1 MRTTRPRTAT
11 LTAAAATTGVVL
23 AALSACGTT
32 PHRPTATGPATPATA
47 AAASPATPSAPS
59 PAEPNGAALRVLL
72 PTAAQLA
79 SGITVSG
86 VYDTGTDVTA
96 EADLPTP
103 SLPGADCSATPSL
116 NADVAT
122 ADFRAAYASEELD
135 NNGASLQLIVAS
147 TNPGDAAKQMAE
159 IRALAARCAS
169 FTAPDSTGLSVG
181 GTLALDAFAGIG
193 DDAIR
198 IRVAAAG
205 PNAAHYSQPEVVL
218 VRVGNKLAAVSDNDL
233 SRTEG
238 ATVSIAKYL
247 ATRLAGK

>member
-1 MRTTRPRTAT
+1 MRTTRPRPAT
-11 LTAAAATTGVVL
+11 ITAAAAATGVVL

-32 PHRPTATGPATPATA
+32 PHRPTATGPAASATA
-47 AAASPATPSAPS
+47 AAASPATSSAPS

-96 EADLPTP
+96 EAELPTP
-103 SLPGADCSATPSL
+103 SLPGADCTAAPSL

-135 NNGASLQLIVAS
+135 NNGASLQLIIAS
-147 TNPGDAAKQMAE
+147 TNPGDAARQLAE
-159 IRALAARCAS
+159 LRAFAARCAS

-181 GTLALDAFAGIG
+181 GAVALDAFAGIG

-218 VRVGNKLAAVSDNDL
+218 VRVGDKLAAVSDNDL
-233 SRTEG
+233 SHSEG